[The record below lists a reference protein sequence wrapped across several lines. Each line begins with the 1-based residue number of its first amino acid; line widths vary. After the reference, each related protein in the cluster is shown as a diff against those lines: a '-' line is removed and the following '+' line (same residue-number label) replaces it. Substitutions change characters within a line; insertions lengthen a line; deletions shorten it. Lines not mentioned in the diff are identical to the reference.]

1 MKIMRD
7 ASMPATDPKPIVCD
21 ALHAEEVAT
30 LPKRVRIRL
39 GADTGERDEW
49 LVIHASWPLAAGVVE
64 HLNRLGAAWAESTW
78 RPDSG
83 KDLAQI
89 LSRLLAPRRDVDADL
104 ALDNF
109 ALRQEYLDETPLLTA
124 RQIHERS
131 GARSANPSEPASRWK
146 KEGKTFAVRIDRRDL
161 YPAFQFQDGMPRP
174 VIKKLLAALPAGMT
188 SWQKAFWFASGN
200 GWLDGDEP
208 QQRLDDEQVLEAA
221 RQLADS
227 AHG

>member
-7 ASMPATDPKPIVCD
+7 ASMPADSRPIVCD
-21 ALHAEEVAT
+21 ALDSEEVAT
-30 LPKRVRIRL
+30 LPESLRIRL
-39 GADTGERDEW
+39 GADTGGRDEW
-49 LVIHASWPLAAGVVE
+49 LVIHASWPLSDVVQ
-64 HLNRLGAAWAESTW
+64 HLNKLGAAWAESTW
-78 RPDSG
+78 RVDPG

-89 LSRLLAPRRDVDADL
+89 LTRLLAPGRHVDADL

>member
-7 ASMPATDPKPIVCD
+7 ASMPADPRPIVCD
-21 ALHAEEVAT
+21 ALDSEEVAT
-30 LPKRVRIRL
+30 LPESLRIRL

-49 LVIHASWPLAAGVVE
+49 LVIHASWPLSDVVQ
-64 HLNRLGAAWAESTW
+64 HLNKLGAAWAESTW

-89 LSRLLAPRRDVDADL
+89 LTRLLTPRGDVDTDL

-109 ALRQEYLDETPLLTA
+109 VLRQEYLDETPLLTA

-131 GARSANPSEPASRWK
+131 GARSGNPSEPASRWK
-146 KEGKTFAVRIDRRDL
+146 KEGKTFAVRLDRRDL
-161 YPAFQFQDGMPRP
+161 YPAFQFEDGMPRP
-174 VIKKLLAALPAGMT
+174 VIKKVLAALPAGMT
-188 SWQKAFWFASGN
+188 PWQKALWFASGN

-208 QQRLDDEQVLEAA
+208 QQRLDDDEQVLEAA
-221 RQLADS
+221 RQFADS